1 MCVKESIT
9 IIHNLLG
16 DNCLLI
22 LTVVMVSWVYKDTEI
37 DQSILLTYVMCN
49 LLHFHYNPVKLL
61 KKGVGRGRGSCMAHR
76 SKGSERLSLPKAR
89 AGSTGQQCA
98 EWARCTARAQL
109 F

>member
-22 LTVVMVSWVYKDTEI
+22 LTVVMVSWVYKDIET

-49 LLHFHYNPVKLL
+49 LLHLHYNPVKLL
-61 KKGVGRGRGSCMAHR
+61 KKGAGRGGAAAWLTEAKAPRG
-76 SKGSERLSLPKAR
+76 
-89 AGSTGQQCA
+89 
-98 EWARCTARAQL
+98 
-109 F
+109 

>member
-22 LTVVMVSWVYKDTEI
+22 LTVVMVSWVYKDTET

-61 KKGVGRGRGSCMAHR
+61 KKGWDGEGQLHGSQKQRLREAEPPQGQSRQYR
-76 SKGSERLSLPKAR
+76 S
-89 AGSTGQQCA
+89 TVC
-98 EWARCTARAQL
+98 
-109 F
+109 